1 MDVPQMQTNS
11 AQSWKHWSSLVDD
24 CHTKILSILEKF
36 KSNIL
41 LDLDVFLFGQIGK
54 NV

>member
-1 MDVPQMQTNS
+1 M
-11 AQSWKHWSSLVDD
+11 DD

-54 NV
+54 NVYVVEETKKVQVYWNDDCF